1 MSVAGDISSAISTA
15 MALRFEI
22 EEFLNYEAELV
33 DERKYD
39 EWLALFAD
47 DLQYRVPIARNLA
60 APSIAGEYLQGELD
74 VSWFDEGKETLAT
87 RVAQIKTGVHWAEE
101 PLSRT
106 AHLIT
111 NIRVAAA
118 TPSVT
123 DAKQVD
129 VNCKF
134 LIYRNRNTDSEDT
147 LIGKRSD
154 SLRRSG
160 DSWLIYRRTLF
171 LNQSVLL
178 ANSLSFFV

>member
-1 MSVAGDISSAISTA
+1 MSVKSHISSA

-33 DERKYD
+33 DERKFD

-47 DLQYRVPIARNLA
+47 DLHYRVPIVRNLA
-60 APSIAGEYLQGELD
+60 VPSIAGEYLQGELD
-74 VSWFDEGKETLAT
+74 VSWFDEGKDTLVT

-111 NIRVAAA
+111 NVRVAAA
-118 TPSVT
+118 TPSVA
-123 DAKQVD
+123 DAEQVV

-134 LIYRNRNTDSEDT
+134 LVYRNRNTDSEDT
-147 LIGKRSD
+147 LIGKRID
-154 SLRRSG
+154 HLHRSG

>member
-1 MSVAGDISSAISTA
+1 MSVTNDLSSA

-39 EWLALFAD
+39 EWLALFAA
-47 DLQYRVPIARNLA
+47 DLQYRVPIVRNLA

-74 VSWFDEGKETLAT
+74 VSWFDEGKDTLAT

-118 TPSVT
+118 TPSAA

-147 LIGKRSD
+147 LIGRRSD

-171 LNQSVLL
+171 LSQSVLL